1 MIILV
6 TPKNLTKVNINSILI
21 SEEQITNNLKNNPF
35 GAYLL
40 YQKDKKIVGYLYYSK
55 IYDRI
60 EVNEIEVL
68 KIYRRQNIASSM
80 LDYLLINISKD
91 ITLEV
96 RESNYPAIN
105 LYKKFGFTKLA
116 IRKNYYKNEDALLMG
131 TKKLN
136 S

>member
-21 SEEQITNNLKNNPF
+21 SEEQIINNLKNNPF

-60 EVNEIEVL
+60 EINEIEVL

-80 LDYLLINISKD
+80 LEYLLINISKD

-131 TKKLN
+131 TKKPN

>member
-21 SEEQITNNLKNNPF
+21 SEEQIINNLKNNPF

-40 YQKDKKIVGYLYYSK
+40 YQKDQKIVGYLYYSK

-68 KIYRRQNIASSM
+68 EIYRRQNIASSM

-131 TKKLN
+131 TKKPN

>member
-21 SEEQITNNLKNNPF
+21 SKEQIANDLKSNPF

-40 YQKDKKIVGYLYYSK
+40 YQKDQKIVGYLYYSK

-60 EVNEIEVL
+60 EINEIEVL

-131 TKKLN
+131 TKKPN

>member
-21 SEEQITNNLKNNPF
+21 SEEQIINNLKNNPF

-68 KIYRRQNIASSM
+68 EIYRRQNIASSM
-80 LDYLLINISKD
+80 LEYLLINISKD
-91 ITLEV
+91 VTLEV

-131 TKKLN
+131 TKKPN

>member
-21 SEEQITNNLKNNPF
+21 SKEQIANDLKNNPF

-40 YQKDKKIVGYLYYSK
+40 YQKDQKIVGYLYYSK

-131 TKKLN
+131 TKKPN

>member
-21 SEEQITNNLKNNPF
+21 SEEQIINNLKNNPF

-40 YQKDKKIVGYLYYSK
+40 YQKDQKIVGYLYYSK

-80 LDYLLINISKD
+80 LDYLLSNISKD

-131 TKKLN
+131 TKKPN

>member
-21 SEEQITNNLKNNPF
+21 SKEQIANNLKNNPF

-80 LDYLLINISKD
+80 LEYLLINISKD

-131 TKKLN
+131 TKKPN

>member
-21 SEEQITNNLKNNPF
+21 SKDQIINDLKNNPF

-40 YQKDKKIVGYLYYSK
+40 YQKDQKIVGYLYYSK

-80 LDYLLINISKD
+80 LEYLLINISKD

-131 TKKLN
+131 TKKPN

>member
-21 SEEQITNNLKNNPF
+21 SEEQIINNLKNNPF

-40 YQKDKKIVGYLYYSK
+40 YQKDQKIVGYLYYSK

-60 EVNEIEVL
+60 EINEIEVL

-80 LDYLLINISKD
+80 LEYLLINISKD

-131 TKKLN
+131 TKKPN

>member
-21 SEEQITNNLKNNPF
+21 SEEQIINNLKNNPF

-68 KIYRRQNIASSM
+68 EIYRRQNIASSM
-80 LDYLLINISKD
+80 LEYLLINISKD

-131 TKKLN
+131 TKKPN

>member
-21 SEEQITNNLKNNPF
+21 SEEQIINNLKNNPF

-80 LDYLLINISKD
+80 LEYLLINISKD

-131 TKKLN
+131 TKKPN

>member
-6 TPKNLTKVNINSILI
+6 TPKNLTKVNINSIII
-21 SEEQITNNLKNNPF
+21 SKEQIINDLKNNPF

-80 LDYLLINISKD
+80 LEYLLINISKD

-131 TKKLN
+131 TKKPN

>member
-21 SEEQITNNLKNNPF
+21 SEEQIINNLKNNPF

-40 YQKDKKIVGYLYYSK
+40 YQKDQKIVGYLYYSK

-68 KIYRRQNIASSM
+68 EIYRRQNIASSM
-80 LDYLLINISKD
+80 LEYLLINISKD

-131 TKKLN
+131 TKKPN

>member
-21 SEEQITNNLKNNPF
+21 SEEQIANNLKNNPF

-68 KIYRRQNIASSM
+68 EIYRRQNIASSM
-80 LDYLLINISKD
+80 LEYLLINISKD
-91 ITLEV
+91 VTLEV

-131 TKKLN
+131 TKKPN

>member
-131 TKKLN
+131 TKKPN

>member
-21 SEEQITNNLKNNPF
+21 SKDQIINDLKNNPF

-80 LDYLLINISKD
+80 LEYLLINISKD

-131 TKKLN
+131 TKKPN

>member
-21 SEEQITNNLKNNPF
+21 SKDQIINDLKNNPF

-80 LDYLLINISKD
+80 LDYLLSNISKD

-131 TKKLN
+131 TKKPN

>member
-6 TPKNLTKVNINSILI
+6 TPKNLTKVNINSIII
-21 SEEQITNNLKNNPF
+21 SKEQITNNLKNNPF

-40 YQKDKKIVGYLYYSK
+40 YQKDQKIVGYLYYSK

-60 EVNEIEVL
+60 EINEIEVL

-80 LDYLLINISKD
+80 LEYLLINISKD

-131 TKKLN
+131 TKKPN

>member
-21 SEEQITNNLKNNPF
+21 SEEQIINNLKNNPF

-131 TKKLN
+131 TKKPN

>member
-21 SEEQITNNLKNNPF
+21 SKDQIINDLKNNPF

-40 YQKDKKIVGYLYYSK
+40 YQKDQKIVGYLYYSK

-68 KIYRRQNIASSM
+68 EIYRRQNIASSM
-80 LDYLLINISKD
+80 LEYLLINISKD

-131 TKKLN
+131 TKKPN

>member
-21 SEEQITNNLKNNPF
+21 SKDQIINDLKNNPF

-40 YQKDKKIVGYLYYSK
+40 YQKDQKIVGYLYYSK

-68 KIYRRQNIASSM
+68 EIYRRQNIASSM
-80 LDYLLINISKD
+80 LEYLLSNISKD

-131 TKKLN
+131 TKKPN

>member
-21 SEEQITNNLKNNPF
+21 SEEQIINNLKNNPF

-40 YQKDKKIVGYLYYSK
+40 YQKDQKIVGYLYYSK

-68 KIYRRQNIASSM
+68 EIYRRQNIASSM
-80 LDYLLINISKD
+80 LDYLLSNISKD

-131 TKKLN
+131 TKKPN

>member
-21 SEEQITNNLKNNPF
+21 SKDQIINDLKNNPF

-40 YQKDKKIVGYLYYSK
+40 YQKDQKIVGYLYYSK

-80 LDYLLINISKD
+80 LDYLLSNISKD

-131 TKKLN
+131 TKKPN

>member
-21 SEEQITNNLKNNPF
+21 SEEQIINNLKNNPF

-40 YQKDKKIVGYLYYSK
+40 YQKDQKIVGYLYYSK

-131 TKKLN
+131 TKKPN

>member
-21 SEEQITNNLKNNPF
+21 SKEQIINNLKNNPF

-131 TKKLN
+131 TKKPN

>member
-21 SEEQITNNLKNNPF
+21 SEEQIINNLKNNPF

-40 YQKDKKIVGYLYYSK
+40 YQKDQKIVGYLYYSK

-80 LDYLLINISKD
+80 LEYLLINISKD

-131 TKKLN
+131 TKKPN

>member
-21 SEEQITNNLKNNPF
+21 SKEQIANNLKNNPF

-40 YQKDKKIVGYLYYSK
+40 YQKDQKIVGYLYYSK

-68 KIYRRQNIASSM
+68 EIYRRQNIASSM
-80 LDYLLINISKD
+80 LEYLLINISKD

-131 TKKLN
+131 TKKPN

>member
-21 SEEQITNNLKNNPF
+21 SKDQIINDLKNNPF

-40 YQKDKKIVGYLYYSK
+40 YQKDQKIVGYLYYSK

-68 KIYRRQNIASSM
+68 EIYRRQNIASSM
-80 LDYLLINISKD
+80 LDYLLSNISKD

-131 TKKLN
+131 TKKPN

>member
-21 SEEQITNNLKNNPF
+21 SKDQIINDLKNNPF

-40 YQKDKKIVGYLYYSK
+40 YQKDQKIVGYLYYSK

-131 TKKLN
+131 TKKPN

>member
-21 SEEQITNNLKNNPF
+21 SKEQIANNLKNNPF

-68 KIYRRQNIASSM
+68 EIYRRQNIASSM
-80 LDYLLINISKD
+80 LEYLLINISKD

-131 TKKLN
+131 TKKPN

>member
-21 SEEQITNNLKNNPF
+21 SKEQIANDLKNNPF

-40 YQKDKKIVGYLYYSK
+40 YQKDQKIVGYLYYSK

-131 TKKLN
+131 TKKTN

>member
-1 MIILV
+1 
-6 TPKNLTKVNINSILI
+6 
-21 SEEQITNNLKNNPF
+21 
-35 GAYLL
+35 
-40 YQKDKKIVGYLYYSK
+40 
-55 IYDRI
+55 
-60 EVNEIEVL
+60 
-68 KIYRRQNIASSM
+68 M
-80 LDYLLINISKD
+80 LEYLLINISKD

-131 TKKLN
+131 TKKPN

>member
-6 TPKNLTKVNINSILI
+6 TPKNLTKVNINSIII
-21 SEEQITNNLKNNPF
+21 SKEQIINDLKNNPF

-40 YQKDKKIVGYLYYSK
+40 YQKDQKIVGYLYYSK

-131 TKKLN
+131 TKKPN

>member
-80 LDYLLINISKD
+80 LEYLLINISKD

-131 TKKLN
+131 TKKPN